1 MTSVSTYSEAAQQLT
16 ASEDVTIVA
25 GRTEFDGL
33 PAGNPP
39 DLTTAIWHGS
49 GDGRTPAD
57 LTVCMR
63 PVAIAQL
70 QEHAL
75 SNTSVELG
83 GVLLGYAYRNEQRV
97 FVEVQA
103 AIPVQTADHGPI
115 HFTFTADSWSQ
126 VHIDRALRYPALNI
140 IGWFHT
146 HPGLGVFYSGDDV
159 VVHKAAFTMPWHVG
173 MVVDPLTNQAAL
185 FGWNSGRV
193 CSLPGLF
200 ELTAG
205 DHASVLPWRVIAAEV
220 WSESYEARLSGDPAY
235 ARRTQAEIARL
246 LAEPWIPLALGGA
259 ALLLAVLLLGT
270 MLITVNRRAAA
281 LEVISQG
288 YLGAHMSAAET
299 AGLADCPTP
308 NLVIMSPLAAESISA
323 AEVSILGK
331 AQVAGAHHYLVQTR
345 PAGATD
351 WTELSRFR
359 RPVRVGQLAGW
370 ETATFADGQYELR
383 LSAVDR
389 DEQLLTPQSSCTIVL
404 ELN

>member
-1 MTSVSTYSEAAQQLT
+1 MTSVSTYSEAAQP
-16 ASEDVTIVA
+16 ASAADDVPIVA
-25 GRTEFDGL
+25 GQIEFEGL
-33 PAGNPP
+33 PTGNPP
-39 DLTTAIWHGS
+39 DLSTAVWHGT
-49 GDGRTPAD
+49 GDGSAPAS
-57 LTVCMR
+57 LSVCLQ

-70 QEHAL
+70 QEHAA

-126 VHIDRALRYPALNI
+126 VHKDRAIRYPALNI

-173 MVVDPLTNQAAL
+173 LVVDPLTRQAAL
-185 FGWNSGRV
+185 FGWEAGQIR
-193 CSLPGLF
+193 SLPGLL
-200 ELTAG
+200 ELTEG
-205 DHASVLPWRVIAAEV
+205 NGTTVLPWRVIEAEV
-220 WSESYEARLSGDPAY
+220 WSDSYEARLNDNAAY
-235 ARRTQAEIARL
+235 VRRTQSGLTRL

-270 MLITVNRRAAA
+270 MLISVNRRATI
-281 LEVISQG
+281 LETIAQG

-299 AGLADCPTP
+299 AGLAACPTP
-308 NLVIMSPLAAESISA
+308 TLMIMNPLAAESISDT
-323 AEVSILGK
+323 EVDILGQ
-331 AQVAGAHHYLVQTR
+331 AQLIGAHHYLVQTR

-351 WTELSRFR
+351 WVELSRFR
-359 RPVRVGQLAGW
+359 RPVRAGQLATW
-370 ETATFADGQYELR
+370 ETATYPRGQYELR

-389 DEQLLTPQSSCTIVL
+389 NEQLLTPQASCTIVL